1 MASIDMD
8 EIRRRIRSI
17 RISRGWSL
25 SEFAERSKGQVSAI
39 AMGSYERGG
48 RTLSTPKLLV
58 ICHTLGVSLI
68 HLLEFDA
75 QLIQGHI
82 SERHIYDLRKLQQLT
97 PSSEKSQL
105 ISYIEEIIRVRG
117 DWKGA
122 VLSLRASDVENLTRI
137 FRVSHEI
144 NCVDYLT
151 WLAEQEVT
159 LTKN

>member
-1 MASIDMD
+1 MD
-8 EIRRRIRSI
+8 EIRHRIRSL
-17 RISRGWSL
+17 RISKGWSL
-25 SEFAERSKGQVSAI
+25 PEFAERSGGQVTAI

-68 HLLEFDA
+68 HLLEFDP
-75 QLIQGHI
+75 QLIQGQL
-82 SERHIYDLRKLQQLT
+82 SGRHIYDLRKLQQLT
-97 PSSEKSQL
+97 PSPEKTHL

-137 FRVSHEI
+137 FKVSNEI
-144 NCVDYLT
+144 NCADYHT
-151 WLAEQEVT
+151 WLAKQEVT
-159 LTKN
+159 LTKI

>member
-1 MASIDMD
+1 MD

-17 RISRGWSL
+17 RISKGWSL
-25 SEFAERSKGQVSAI
+25 SEFAERSGGQVTAI

-68 HLLEFDA
+68 HLLKFDP
-75 QLIQGHI
+75 QLIQGQL
-82 SERHIYDLRKLQQLT
+82 SGRHIYDLRKLQQLT

-159 LTKN
+159 LIKN